1 MNININNIDPKLLE
15 EDDRIDAY
23 LKGQMSAEEEQS
35 FLKELKNNPELK
47 EKAITMARLVKG
59 LKEVGAEQE
68 RGIQQA
74 ILASSRQD
82 VESAAKNATQV
93 KAKVP
98 AESKVKILS
107 LRKTAKWVSIAA
119 SLICIVWL
127 GFTYNSY
134 RNTTAL
140 GEQYDNAFET
150 GVFARGAKVQ
160 TETEKKLQTLFHN
173 VKENDNI
180 ENTIHDLSLYWELS
194 TMDTYNDYTE
204 YSAEIGW
211 NLAIAHLKNNDKKE
225 AKAILKKLISI
236 SEEGSAISTKAK
248 ELLLKIE

>member
-1 MNININNIDPKLLE
+1 MNIDINNIAPKLLE

-23 LKGQMSAEEEQS
+23 LKGHMSAAEEKS
-35 FLKELKNNPELK
+35 FFKEMENNPELK
-47 EKAITMARLVKG
+47 EKAISMARLIKG
-59 LKEVGAEQE
+59 LKEVGAEQDKD
-68 RGIQQA
+68 ILHL
-74 ILASSRQD
+74 ILASSRQE
-82 VESAAKNATQV
+82 VESAAKKATQV
-93 KAKVP
+93 KVEVP
-98 AESKVKILS
+98 AESKAKILS
-107 LRKTAKWVSIAA
+107 MRKTAKWVSIAA

-150 GVFARGAKVQ
+150 GVFARGAEVQ

-225 AKAILKKLISI
+225 AKAVLEKLISV
-236 SEEGSAISTKAK
+236 SEEGSAVSAKAK
-248 ELLLKIE
+248 ELLERLL